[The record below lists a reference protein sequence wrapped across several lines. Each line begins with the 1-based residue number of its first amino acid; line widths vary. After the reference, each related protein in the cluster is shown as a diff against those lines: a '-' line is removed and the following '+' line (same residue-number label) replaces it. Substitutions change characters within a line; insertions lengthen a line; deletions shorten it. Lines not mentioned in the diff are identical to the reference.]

1 MLPVSEFQ
9 VLQIVQTGSLA
20 WLTLNQDC
28 SLVRFEWLGFEG
40 RPEATIFPGLTGHL
54 LLLR

>member
-9 VLQIVQTGSLA
+9 VLQIVQTGSLE

-28 SLVRFEWLGFEG
+28 SLVRFECLGFEG
-40 RPEATIFPGLTGHL
+40 LLEATIFPGLTGHL
-54 LLLR
+54 WILH